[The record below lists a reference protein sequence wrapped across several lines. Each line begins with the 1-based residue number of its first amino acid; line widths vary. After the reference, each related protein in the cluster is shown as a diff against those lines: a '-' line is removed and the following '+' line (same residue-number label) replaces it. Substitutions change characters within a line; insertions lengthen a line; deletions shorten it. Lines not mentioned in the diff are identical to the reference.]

1 MTNKV
6 IFILGPTA
14 SGKTSVA
21 IDLAKRIGGEII
33 SADSRAFYTGMD
45 IATAKPSIKER
56 QGIKHWGIDLI
67 NPGKK
72 YSIAEFKIYCEEKIT
87 DIKSRGLIPIVVGG
101 SGLYA
106 DSVIFDY
113 DLKSRKPKED
123 DADTKLQKLSVFE
136 LQELIREKGIGF
148 PENYKN
154 KRYLIRWLEND
165 GKMGE
170 DRDKEINLDYL
181 VFGVYTKRD
190 ELKERIK
197 LRIDKLFNQEL
208 IDEYINL
215 NNAYPDALESIT
227 TNYYPIIKRYLNKEI
242 DLNEAKELAY
252 YADWHLAKRQL
263 TWLKRNKYI
272 KWYKKDEIVDQIE
285 ASIRINKN

>member
-21 IDLAKRIGGEII
+21 IELAKRIGGEII

-72 YSIAEFKIYCEEKIT
+72 YSIAEFKVYCEEKIA
-87 DIKSRGLIPIVVGG
+87 DIKSRRLIPIVVGG

-106 DSVIFDY
+106 DSVIFNY

-123 DADTKLQKLSVFE
+123 DADAELQKLSVFE
-136 LQELIREKGIGF
+136 LQELIKEKGIGF

-170 DRDKEINLDYL
+170 DRDEINPDYL

-208 IDEYINL
+208 VDEYINL

-242 DLNEAKELAY
+242 DLDEAKELAY

-272 KWYKKDEIVDQIE
+272 KWYKKDKIVDQIE
-285 ASIRINKN
+285 ALMHINKN

>member
-21 IDLAKRIGGEII
+21 IELAKRIGGEII

-72 YSIAEFKIYCEEKIT
+72 YSIAEFKVYCEEKIA
-87 DIKSRGLIPIVVGG
+87 DIKSRRLIPIVVGG

-106 DSVIFDY
+106 DSVIFNY

-123 DADTKLQKLSVFE
+123 DADAKLQKLSVFE
-136 LQELIREKGIGF
+136 LQELIKKKGIGF

-170 DRDKEINLDYL
+170 DRYEINSDYL

-215 NNAYPDALESIT
+215 NNAYPGALESIT

-272 KWYKKDEIVDQIE
+272 KWYKKDEIIDQIE

>member
-21 IDLAKRIGGEII
+21 IELAKRIGGEII

-72 YSIAEFKIYCEEKIT
+72 YSIAEFKVYCEEKIA
-87 DIKSRGLIPIVVGG
+87 DIKSRGLVPIVVGG
-101 SGLYA
+101 SGLYV
-106 DSVIFDY
+106 DSVIFNY

-123 DADTKLQKLSVFE
+123 DADAKLQKLSVFE
-136 LQELIREKGIGF
+136 LQELIKKKGIGF

-170 DRDKEINLDYL
+170 DRYEINSDYL

-208 IDEYINL
+208 IDEYISL
-215 NNAYPDALESIT
+215 NNAYPGALESIT

-242 DLNEAKELAY
+242 DLNETKELAY

-285 ASIRINKN
+285 ASIHINKN

>member
-21 IDLAKRIGGEII
+21 IELAKRIGGEII

-72 YSIAEFKIYCEEKIT
+72 YSIAEFKVYCEEKIT

-106 DSVIFDY
+106 DSVIFNY

-123 DADTKLQKLSVFE
+123 DADAELQKLSVFE
-136 LQELIREKGIGF
+136 LQELIKKKGIGF

-170 DRDKEINLDYL
+170 DRDEINPDYL

-208 IDEYINL
+208 VDEYINL
-215 NNAYPDALESIT
+215 NNAYPDALEFIT

-242 DLNEAKELAY
+242 DLDEAKELAY

-285 ASIRINKN
+285 ASIHINKN

>member
-21 IDLAKRIGGEII
+21 IELAKRIGGEII

-72 YSIAEFKIYCEEKIT
+72 YSIAEFKVYCEEKIA
-87 DIKSRGLIPIVVGG
+87 DIKSRGLVPIVVGG

-106 DSVIFDY
+106 DSVIFNY
-113 DLKSRKPKED
+113 DLKSRRPKED
-123 DADTKLQKLSVFE
+123 DADAKLQKLSVFE
-136 LQELIREKGIGF
+136 LQELIKKKGIGF

-170 DRDKEINLDYL
+170 DRDEINPDYL

-208 IDEYINL
+208 IDEYISL
-215 NNAYPDALESIT
+215 NNAYPGALESIT

-285 ASIRINKN
+285 ASIHINKN

>member
-21 IDLAKRIGGEII
+21 IELAKRIGGEII

-72 YSIAEFKIYCEEKIT
+72 YSIAEFKVYCEEKIA
-87 DIKSRGLIPIVVGG
+87 DIKSRRLIPIVVGG

-106 DSVIFDY
+106 DSVIFNY
-113 DLKSRKPKED
+113 DLKSRKPKKD
-123 DADTKLQKLSVFE
+123 DADAKLQKLSVFE
-136 LQELIREKGIGF
+136 LQELIKKKGIGF

-165 GKMGE
+165 GEMGE
-170 DRDKEINLDYL
+170 DRDEINPDYL
-181 VFGVYTKRD
+181 IFGVYTKRD

-208 IDEYINL
+208 IDEYISL
-215 NNAYPDALESIT
+215 NNAYPGALESIT

-263 TWLKRNKYI
+263 TWLKRNKHI

-285 ASIRINKN
+285 ASIHINKN

>member
-21 IDLAKRIGGEII
+21 IELAKKIGGEII

-72 YSIAEFKIYCEEKIT
+72 YSIAEFKVYCEEKIA
-87 DIKSRGLIPIVVGG
+87 DIKSRRLIPIVVGG

-106 DSVIFDY
+106 DSVIFNY

-123 DADTKLQKLSVFE
+123 DADAKLQKLSVFE
-136 LQELIREKGIGF
+136 LQELIKKKGIGS

-154 KRYLIRWLEND
+154 KRYLIRWLENN
-165 GKMGE
+165 GEMGE
-170 DRDKEINLDYL
+170 DRDEINPDYL

-208 IDEYINL
+208 IDEYISL
-215 NNAYPDALESIT
+215 NNAYPGALESIT

-285 ASIRINKN
+285 ASIHINKN

>member
-21 IDLAKRIGGEII
+21 IELAKRIGGEII

-72 YSIAEFKIYCEEKIT
+72 YSIAEFKVYCEEKIA
-87 DIKSRGLIPIVVGG
+87 DIKSRRLIPIVVGG

-106 DSVIFDY
+106 DSVIFNY

-123 DADTKLQKLSVFE
+123 DADAKLQKLSVFE
-136 LQELIREKGIGF
+136 LQELIKKKGIGF

-154 KRYLIRWLEND
+154 KRYLIRWLENN
-165 GKMGE
+165 GEMGE
-170 DRDKEINLDYL
+170 DRDEINPDYL
-181 VFGVYTKRD
+181 VFGVYTKRN

-215 NNAYPDALESIT
+215 NNAYPGALESIT

-285 ASIRINKN
+285 ASIHINKN

>member
-21 IDLAKRIGGEII
+21 IELAKRIGGEII

-72 YSIAEFKIYCEEKIT
+72 YSIAEFKVYCEEKIA
-87 DIKSRGLIPIVVGG
+87 DIKSRGLVPIVVGG

-106 DSVIFDY
+106 DSVIFNY

-123 DADTKLQKLSVFE
+123 DADAKLQKLSVFE
-136 LQELIREKGIGF
+136 LQELIKKKGIGL

-170 DRDKEINLDYL
+170 DRDEINPDYL

-208 IDEYINL
+208 IDEYISL
-215 NNAYPDALESIT
+215 NNAYPGALESIT

>member
-21 IDLAKRIGGEII
+21 IELAKRIGGEII

-72 YSIAEFKIYCEEKIT
+72 YSIAEFKVYCEEKIA
-87 DIKSRGLIPIVVGG
+87 DIKSRGLVPIVVGG
-101 SGLYA
+101 SGLYV
-106 DSVIFDY
+106 DSVIFNY

-123 DADTKLQKLSVFE
+123 DADAKLQKLSVFE
-136 LQELIREKGIGF
+136 LQELIKKKGIGF

-154 KRYLIRWLEND
+154 KRYLIRWLENN
-165 GKMGE
+165 GEMGE
-170 DRDKEINLDYL
+170 DRDEINPDYL
-181 VFGVYTKRD
+181 VFGVYTKRN

-215 NNAYPDALESIT
+215 NNAYPGALESIT

-272 KWYKKDEIVDQIE
+272 KWYKKDEIIDQIE

>member
-21 IDLAKRIGGEII
+21 IELAKRIGGEII

-72 YSIAEFKIYCEEKIT
+72 YSIAEFKVYCEEKIT

-106 DSVIFDY
+106 DSVIFNY

-123 DADTKLQKLSVFE
+123 DADAKLQKLSVFE
-136 LQELIREKGIGF
+136 LQELIKKKGIGF

-154 KRYLIRWLEND
+154 KRYLIRWLENN
-165 GKMGE
+165 GEMGE
-170 DRDKEINLDYL
+170 DRDEINPDYL
-181 VFGVYTKRD
+181 VFGVYTKRN

-215 NNAYPDALESIT
+215 NNAYPGALESIT

-263 TWLKRNKYI
+263 TWLKRNRYI

-285 ASIRINKN
+285 ASIHINKN

>member
-21 IDLAKRIGGEII
+21 IELAKRIGGEII

-72 YSIAEFKIYCEEKIT
+72 YSIAEFKVYCEEKIA
-87 DIKSRGLIPIVVGG
+87 DIKSRGLVPIVVGG

-106 DSVIFDY
+106 DSVIFNY
-113 DLKSRKPKED
+113 DLKSRRPKED
-123 DADTKLQKLSVFE
+123 DADAKLQKLSVFE
-136 LQELIREKGIGF
+136 LQELIKKKGIGF

-170 DRDKEINLDYL
+170 DRDEINPDYL

-215 NNAYPDALESIT
+215 NNAYPGALESIT

-272 KWYKKDEIVDQIE
+272 KWYKKDEIVDQIG
-285 ASIRINKN
+285 ASIHINKN

>member
-21 IDLAKRIGGEII
+21 IELAKRIGGEVI

-45 IATAKPSIKER
+45 IATAKPNIKER

-72 YSIAEFKIYCEEKIT
+72 YSIAEFKVYCEEKIA
-87 DIKSRGLIPIVVGG
+87 DIKSRRLIPIVVGG

-106 DSVIFDY
+106 DSVIFNY

-123 DADTKLQKLSVFE
+123 DADAKLQKLSVFE
-136 LQELIREKGIGF
+136 LQELIKKKGIGF

-170 DRDKEINLDYL
+170 DRYEINSDYL

-208 IDEYINL
+208 IDEYISL
-215 NNAYPDALESIT
+215 NNAYPGALESIT

-242 DLNEAKELAY
+242 DLNETKELAY

-285 ASIRINKN
+285 ASIHINKN

>member
-21 IDLAKRIGGEII
+21 IELAKRIGGEVI

-72 YSIAEFKIYCEEKIT
+72 YSIAEFKVYCEEKIA
-87 DIKSRGLIPIVVGG
+87 DIKSRELVPIVVGG
-101 SGLYA
+101 SGLYV
-106 DSVIFDY
+106 DSVIFNY

-123 DADTKLQKLSVFE
+123 DADAKLQKLSVFE
-136 LQELIREKGIGF
+136 LQELIKKKGIGF

-170 DRDKEINLDYL
+170 DRYEINSDYL

-215 NNAYPDALESIT
+215 NNAYPGALESIT

-285 ASIRINKN
+285 ASIHINKN

>member
-21 IDLAKRIGGEII
+21 IELAKRIGGEII

-72 YSIAEFKIYCEEKIT
+72 YSIAEFKVYCEEKIT
-87 DIKSRGLIPIVVGG
+87 DIKSRRLIPIVVGG

-106 DSVIFDY
+106 DSVIFNY

-123 DADTKLQKLSVFE
+123 DADAKLQKLSVFE
-136 LQELIREKGIGF
+136 LQELIKKKGIGS

-154 KRYLIRWLEND
+154 KRYLIRWLENN
-165 GKMGE
+165 GEMGE
-170 DRDKEINLDYL
+170 DRDEINPDYL

-208 IDEYINL
+208 IDEYISL
-215 NNAYPDALESIT
+215 NNAYPGALESIT

-242 DLNEAKELAY
+242 NLNEAKELAY

-285 ASIRINKN
+285 ASIHINKN

>member
-21 IDLAKRIGGEII
+21 IELAKRIGGEII

-72 YSIAEFKIYCEEKIT
+72 YSIAEFKVYCEEKIA
-87 DIKSRGLIPIVVGG
+87 DIKSRGLVPIVVGG

-106 DSVIFDY
+106 DSVIFNY
-113 DLKSRKPKED
+113 DLKSRRPKED
-123 DADTKLQKLSVFE
+123 DADAKLQKLSVFE
-136 LQELIREKGIGF
+136 LQELIKKKGIGF

-170 DRDKEINLDYL
+170 DRDEINPDYL

-215 NNAYPDALESIT
+215 NNAYPGALESIT

>member
-21 IDLAKRIGGEII
+21 IELAKRIGGEII

-72 YSIAEFKIYCEEKIT
+72 YSIAEFKVYCEEKIA
-87 DIKSRGLIPIVVGG
+87 DIKSRGLVPIVVGG

-106 DSVIFDY
+106 DSVIFNY
-113 DLKSRKPKED
+113 DLKSRRPKED
-123 DADTKLQKLSVFE
+123 DADAKLQKLSVFE
-136 LQELIREKGIGF
+136 LQELIKKKGIGF

-170 DRDKEINLDYL
+170 DRDEINPDYL

-215 NNAYPDALESIT
+215 NNAYPGALESIT

-285 ASIRINKN
+285 ASIHINKN

>member
-21 IDLAKRIGGEII
+21 IELAKRIGGEII

-72 YSIAEFKIYCEEKIT
+72 YSIAEFKVYCEEKIA
-87 DIKSRGLIPIVVGG
+87 DIKSRGLVPIVVGG

-106 DSVIFDY
+106 DSVIFNY
-113 DLKSRKPKED
+113 DLKSRRPKED
-123 DADTKLQKLSVFE
+123 DADAKLQKLSVFE
-136 LQELIREKGIGF
+136 LQELIKKKGIGF

-165 GKMGE
+165 GEMGE
-170 DRDKEINLDYL
+170 DRDEINPDYL

-208 IDEYINL
+208 IDEYISL
-215 NNAYPDALESIT
+215 NNAYPGALESIT

-263 TWLKRNKYI
+263 TWLKRNKHI

>member
-21 IDLAKRIGGEII
+21 IELAKRIGGEII

-72 YSIAEFKIYCEEKIT
+72 YSIAEFKVYCEEKIA

-106 DSVIFDY
+106 DSVIFNY

-123 DADTKLQKLSVFE
+123 DADAKLQKLSVFE
-136 LQELIREKGIGF
+136 LQELIKKKGIGF

-170 DRDKEINLDYL
+170 DRYEINSDYL

-215 NNAYPDALESIT
+215 NNVYPGALESIT

-285 ASIRINKN
+285 ASIHINKN

>member
-72 YSIAEFKIYCEEKIT
+72 YSIAEFKIYCEEKIA

-113 DLKSRKPKED
+113 DLKSRKPKEG

-136 LQELIREKGIGF
+136 LQELIKKKGIGF

-170 DRDKEINLDYL
+170 DRDEINSDYL

>member
-1 MTNKV
+1 MTDKV

-72 YSIAEFKIYCEEKIT
+72 YSIAEFKIYCEEKIA

-106 DSVIFDY
+106 DSVIFNY

-123 DADTKLQKLSVFE
+123 DADAKLQKLSVFE
-136 LQELIREKGIGF
+136 LQELIKKKGIGF

-170 DRDKEINLDYL
+170 DRYEINSDYL

-215 NNAYPDALESIT
+215 NNVYPGALESIT

>member
-21 IDLAKRIGGEII
+21 IELAKRIGGEII

-72 YSIAEFKIYCEEKIT
+72 YSIAEFKVYCEEKIA
-87 DIKSRGLIPIVVGG
+87 DIKSRGLVPIVVGG
-101 SGLYA
+101 SGLYV
-106 DSVIFDY
+106 DSVIFNY

-123 DADTKLQKLSVFE
+123 DADAKLQKLSVFE
-136 LQELIREKGIGF
+136 LQELIKKKGIGF

-154 KRYLIRWLEND
+154 KRYLIRWLENN
-165 GKMGE
+165 GEMGE
-170 DRDKEINLDYL
+170 DRDEINPDYL
-181 VFGVYTKRD
+181 VFGVYTKRN

-215 NNAYPDALESIT
+215 NNAYPGALESIT

-263 TWLKRNKYI
+263 TWLKRNRYI
-272 KWYKKDEIVDQIE
+272 KWYKKDEIIDQIE

>member
-21 IDLAKRIGGEII
+21 IELAKRIDGEVI

-72 YSIAEFKIYCEEKIT
+72 YSIAEFKVYCEEKIAN
-87 DIKSRGLIPIVVGG
+87 IKSRGLVPIVVGG
-101 SGLYA
+101 SGLYV
-106 DSVIFDY
+106 DSVIFNY

-123 DADTKLQKLSVFE
+123 DADAKLQKLSVFE
-136 LQELIREKGIGF
+136 LQELIKKKGIGF

-154 KRYLIRWLEND
+154 KCYLIRWLEND

-170 DRDKEINLDYL
+170 DRYEINSDYL

-215 NNAYPDALESIT
+215 NNAYPGALESIT

-285 ASIRINKN
+285 ASIHINKN

>member
-21 IDLAKRIGGEII
+21 IELAKRIGGEVI

-45 IATAKPSIKER
+45 IATAKPNIKER

-72 YSIAEFKIYCEEKIT
+72 YSIAEFKVYCEEKIA
-87 DIKSRGLIPIVVGG
+87 DIKSRGLVPIVVGG
-101 SGLYA
+101 SGLYV
-106 DSVIFDY
+106 DSVIFNY

-123 DADTKLQKLSVFE
+123 DADAKLQKLSVFE
-136 LQELIREKGIGF
+136 LQELIKKKGIGF

-154 KRYLIRWLEND
+154 KRYLIRWLENN

-170 DRDKEINLDYL
+170 DRYEINSDYL

-208 IDEYINL
+208 IDEYISL
-215 NNAYPDALESIT
+215 NNAYPGALESIT

-242 DLNEAKELAY
+242 DLNETKELAY

-285 ASIRINKN
+285 ASIHINKN

>member
-21 IDLAKRIGGEII
+21 IELAKRIGGEVI

-72 YSIAEFKIYCEEKIT
+72 YSIAEFKVYCEEKIA
-87 DIKSRGLIPIVVGG
+87 DIKSRRLIPIVVGG

-106 DSVIFDY
+106 DSVIFNY

-123 DADTKLQKLSVFE
+123 DADAKLQKLSVFE
-136 LQELIREKGIGF
+136 LQELIKKKGIGF

-170 DRDKEINLDYL
+170 DRYEINSDYL

-215 NNAYPDALESIT
+215 NNAYPGALESIT

-242 DLNEAKELAY
+242 DLDEAKELAY

-272 KWYKKDEIVDQIE
+272 KWYKKDEIIDQIE

>member
-21 IDLAKRIGGEII
+21 IELAKRIGGEII

-72 YSIAEFKIYCEEKIT
+72 YSIAEFKVYCEEKIA
-87 DIKSRGLIPIVVGG
+87 DIKSRRLIPIVVGG
-101 SGLYA
+101 SGLYT
-106 DSVIFDY
+106 DSVIFNY

-123 DADTKLQKLSVFE
+123 DADAKLQKLSVFE
-136 LQELIREKGIGF
+136 LQELIKKKGIGF

-170 DRDKEINLDYL
+170 DRYEINSDYL

-208 IDEYINL
+208 IDEYISL
-215 NNAYPDALESIT
+215 NNAYPGALESIT

-285 ASIRINKN
+285 ASIHINKN

>member
-21 IDLAKRIGGEII
+21 IELAKRIGGEII

-72 YSIAEFKIYCEEKIT
+72 YSIAEFKVYCEEKIA
-87 DIKSRGLIPIVVGG
+87 DIKSRRLIPIVVGG

-106 DSVIFDY
+106 DSVIFNY

-123 DADTKLQKLSVFE
+123 DADAKLQKLSVFE
-136 LQELIREKGIGF
+136 LQELIKKKGIGF

-170 DRDKEINLDYL
+170 DRYEINSDYL

-197 LRIDKLFNQEL
+197 LRIYKLFNQEL

-215 NNAYPDALESIT
+215 NNAYPGALESIT

-272 KWYKKDEIVDQIE
+272 KWYKKDEIIDQIE

>member
-21 IDLAKRIGGEII
+21 IELAKRIGGEVI

-72 YSIAEFKIYCEEKIT
+72 YSIAEFKVYCEEKIA

-136 LQELIREKGIGF
+136 LQELIKEKGIGF

-170 DRDKEINLDYL
+170 DRDEINPDYL

-285 ASIRINKN
+285 ASIHINKN

>member
-21 IDLAKRIGGEII
+21 IELAKRIGGEVI

-72 YSIAEFKIYCEEKIT
+72 YSIAEFKVYCEEKIT

-106 DSVIFDY
+106 DSVIFNY

-123 DADTKLQKLSVFE
+123 DADAKLQKLSVFE
-136 LQELIREKGIGF
+136 LQELIKKKGIGF

-154 KRYLIRWLEND
+154 KRYLIRWFENN
-165 GKMGE
+165 GEMGE
-170 DRDKEINLDYL
+170 DRDEINPDYL
-181 VFGVYTKRD
+181 VFGVYTKRN

-215 NNAYPDALESIT
+215 NNAYPGALESIT

-263 TWLKRNKYI
+263 TWLKRNRYI

-285 ASIRINKN
+285 ASIHINKN

>member
-21 IDLAKRIGGEII
+21 IELAKRIGGEII

-72 YSIAEFKIYCEEKIT
+72 YSIAEFKVYCEEKIA
-87 DIKSRGLIPIVVGG
+87 DIKSRRLIPIVVGG
-101 SGLYA
+101 SGLYT
-106 DSVIFDY
+106 DSVIFNY

-123 DADTKLQKLSVFE
+123 DADAKLQKLSVFE
-136 LQELIREKGIGF
+136 LQELIKKKGIGF

-170 DRDKEINLDYL
+170 DRYEINSDYL

-215 NNAYPDALESIT
+215 NNAYPGALESIT

-263 TWLKRNKYI
+263 TWLRRNKYI
-272 KWYKKDEIVDQIE
+272 KWYKKDEIIDQIE

>member
-21 IDLAKRIGGEII
+21 IELAKRIGGEII

-72 YSIAEFKIYCEEKIT
+72 YSIAEFKVYCEEKIT

-106 DSVIFDY
+106 DSVIFNY

-123 DADTKLQKLSVFE
+123 DADAKLQKLSVFE
-136 LQELIREKGIGF
+136 LQELIKKKGIGF

-154 KRYLIRWLEND
+154 KRYLIRWFENN
-165 GKMGE
+165 GEMGE
-170 DRDKEINLDYL
+170 DRDEINPDYL
-181 VFGVYTKRD
+181 VFGVYTKRN

-215 NNAYPDALESIT
+215 NNAYPGALESIT

-263 TWLKRNKYI
+263 TWLKRNRYI

-285 ASIRINKN
+285 ASIHINKN

>member
-21 IDLAKRIGGEII
+21 IELAKRIGGEII

-72 YSIAEFKIYCEEKIT
+72 YSIAEFKVYCEEKIA
-87 DIKSRGLIPIVVGG
+87 DIKSRGLVPIVVGG
-101 SGLYA
+101 SGLYT
-106 DSVIFDY
+106 DSVIFNY

-123 DADTKLQKLSVFE
+123 DADAKLQKLSVFE
-136 LQELIREKGIGF
+136 LQELIKKKGIGF

-170 DRDKEINLDYL
+170 DRYEINSDYL

-215 NNAYPDALESIT
+215 NNVYPGALESIT

-285 ASIRINKN
+285 ASIHINKN

>member
-21 IDLAKRIGGEII
+21 IELAKRIGGEII

-72 YSIAEFKIYCEEKIT
+72 YSIAEFKVYCEEKIA
-87 DIKSRGLIPIVVGG
+87 DIKSRRLIPIVVGG
-101 SGLYA
+101 SGLYT
-106 DSVIFDY
+106 DSVIFNY

-123 DADTKLQKLSVFE
+123 DADAKLQKLSVFE
-136 LQELIREKGIGF
+136 LQELIKKKGIGS

-154 KRYLIRWLEND
+154 KRYLIRWLENN
-165 GKMGE
+165 GEMGE
-170 DRDKEINLDYL
+170 DRDEINPDYL

-208 IDEYINL
+208 IDEYISL
-215 NNAYPDALESIT
+215 NNAYPGALESIT

-285 ASIRINKN
+285 ASIHINKN

>member
-21 IDLAKRIGGEII
+21 IELAKRIGGEII

-72 YSIAEFKIYCEEKIT
+72 YSIAEFKVYCEEKIA
-87 DIKSRGLIPIVVGG
+87 DIKSRGLVPIVVGG
-101 SGLYA
+101 SGLYV
-106 DSVIFDY
+106 DSVIFNY
-113 DLKSRKPKED
+113 DLKSRKSKED
-123 DADTKLQKLSVFE
+123 DADAKLQKLSVFE
-136 LQELIREKGIGF
+136 LQELIKKKEIGL

-154 KRYLIRWLEND
+154 KRYLIRWLENN
-165 GKMGE
+165 GEMGE
-170 DRDKEINLDYL
+170 DRDEINPDYL

-208 IDEYINL
+208 IDEYISL
-215 NNAYPDALESIT
+215 NNAYPGALESIT

-285 ASIRINKN
+285 ASIHINKN

>member
-21 IDLAKRIGGEII
+21 IELAKRIDGEII

-72 YSIAEFKIYCEEKIT
+72 YSIAEFKVYCEEKIA
-87 DIKSRGLIPIVVGG
+87 DIKSRRLIPIVVGG

-106 DSVIFDY
+106 DSVIFNY

-123 DADTKLQKLSVFE
+123 DADAKLQKLSVFE
-136 LQELIREKGIGF
+136 LQELIKKKGIGF

-170 DRDKEINLDYL
+170 DRYEINSDYL
-181 VFGVYTKRD
+181 VFGVYTKKD

-215 NNAYPDALESIT
+215 NNAYPGALESIT

-285 ASIRINKN
+285 ASIHINKN

>member
-72 YSIAEFKIYCEEKIT
+72 YSIAEFKVYCEDKIA
-87 DIKSRGLIPIVVGG
+87 DIKSRGLVPIVVGG

-106 DSVIFDY
+106 DSVIFNY
-113 DLKSRKPKED
+113 DLKSRKPKKD
-123 DADTKLQKLSVFE
+123 DADTKLQKLSVLE
-136 LQELIREKGIGF
+136 LQELIKEKGIGF

-170 DRDKEINLDYL
+170 DRDEINPDYL

-215 NNAYPDALESIT
+215 NNVYPGALESIT

>member
-21 IDLAKRIGGEII
+21 IELAKRIGGEII

-72 YSIAEFKIYCEEKIT
+72 YSIAEFKIYCEEKIA

-113 DLKSRKPKED
+113 DLKSRKPKEG

-136 LQELIREKGIGF
+136 LQELIKKKGIGS

-154 KRYLIRWLEND
+154 KRYLIRWLENN
-165 GKMGE
+165 GEMGE
-170 DRDKEINLDYL
+170 DRDEINPDYL

-208 IDEYINL
+208 IDEYISL
-215 NNAYPDALESIT
+215 NNAYPGALESIT

-285 ASIRINKN
+285 ASIHINKN

>member
-21 IDLAKRIGGEII
+21 IELAKRIGGEII

-72 YSIAEFKIYCEEKIT
+72 YSIAEFKVYCEEKIA
-87 DIKSRGLIPIVVGG
+87 DIKSRGLVPIVVGG

-106 DSVIFDY
+106 DSVIFNY
-113 DLKSRKPKED
+113 DLKSRRPKED
-123 DADTKLQKLSVFE
+123 DADAKLQKLSVFE
-136 LQELIREKGIGF
+136 LQELIKKKGIGF

-170 DRDKEINLDYL
+170 DRDEINPDYL

-215 NNAYPDALESIT
+215 NNSYPGALESIT

-272 KWYKKDEIVDQIE
+272 KWYKKDEIVDQIG
-285 ASIRINKN
+285 ASIHINKN